1 MGLKEYFAYFK
12 LGRTTAANRISE
24 KLKQYSYSKYN
35 NMANL
40 IFEKIKAYMQF
51 NDTAFIS
58 SLVYF
63 SCNFFH

>member
-1 MGLKEYFAYFK
+1 MDIPVGLKEYFAYFK

-40 IFEKIKAYMQF
+40 IFEKIKAYM
-51 NDTAFIS
+51 
-58 SLVYF
+58 
-63 SCNFFH
+63 